1 MAPRKSAAAVEEPE
15 ETEELDLTVYK
26 DKEIT
31 PTAQAFTEWIED
43 ETGYAPDER
52 SVYLAMSLRRKF
64 QHDAATRTR
73 IAEIREERKPAKAE
87 PEEEKAPAAK
97 RGAAKGVTST
107 STTAKAPARGRG
119 AKTAEAAKPTPPARS
134 RGRKPAAAAA
144 SAEAP
149 F

>member
-1 MAPRKSAAAVEEPE
+1 MAPRKTAAVEEPE
-15 ETEELDLTVYK
+15 ETEELDLTVYA

-31 PTAQAFTEWIED
+31 PTAQAFTEWIQD
-43 ETGYAPDER
+43 ETGYEPDER

-73 IAEIREERKPAKAE
+73 IAELREERKPVKAAAE
-87 PEEEKAPAAK
+87 PEEKAPAAK

-107 STTAKAPARGRG
+107 STTAKPPTRGRAAA
-119 AKTAEAAKPTPPARS
+119 AKADAAKPTPPARS
-134 RGRKPAAAAA
+134 RSRKPAAAAT
-144 SAEAP
+144 AEAP